1 MTTYSLLKNEN
12 KKEFTLGMRDGI
24 PIGLGYFAVAFS
36 LGITGKALG
45 LKPLDCAVTSLLVH
59 ASAGEYAGYTMIG
72 IDATYIE
79 MAIMI
84 LIANA
89 RYLLMSCAMSQR
101 MAPSLG
107 FFHRLFMGFGI
118 TDELFGISIA
128 RPGFMNP
135 NYMYGGML
143 VAIPSWALGSCLG
156 CFSGNVMPDR
166 VVSAL
171 SVALFGMF
179 LAIIIPP
186 ARENHII
193 GILIVISFVSSYAA
207 SKLDI
212 FQNISGGTITI
223 ILTVVISAAAAIIV
237 PHVDEDADTDND
249 ISNANVDMTS
259 ANDTSDNKEV

>member
-1 MTTYSLLKNEN
+1 MSTYSLSKIEN
-12 KKEFTLGMRDGI
+12 KKEFALGVKHGV
-24 PIGLGYFAVAFS
+24 PIALGYFAVAFS
-36 LGITGKALG
+36 LGITGKAIG
-45 LKPLDCAVTSLLVH
+45 LKPLSCAITSLLVH
-59 ASAGEYAGYTMIG
+59 ASAGEYAGYTMVG
-72 IDATYIE
+72 VDATYIE

-107 FFHRLFMGFGI
+107 FIHRLVMGFGI

-128 RPGFMNP
+128 REGYLNP

-143 VAIPSWALGSCLG
+143 IAIPSWALGSCLG
-156 CFSGNVMPDR
+156 CFSGNVMPER
-166 VVSAL
+166 IVSAL

-186 ARENHII
+186 AKTNHTI
-193 GILIVISFVSSYAA
+193 GILIIISFIASYLAA
-207 SKLDI
+207 RIDFFK
-212 FQNISGGTITI
+212 QISGGTVTI

-237 PHVDEDADTDND
+237 PHVDDDQ
-249 ISNANVDMTS
+249 
-259 ANDTSDNKEV
+259 EVTEA